1 MYSQIYLQNPRSFP
15 LREEFFI
22 DCSVKLR
29 YMHSREICT
38 MHSIDCQKAKQ
49 NQSQGVFLSLSSNLS
64 LQFPAFGKPKS

>member
-1 MYSQIYLQNPRSFP
+1 
-15 LREEFFI
+15 
-22 DCSVKLR
+22 
-29 YMHSREICT
+29 